1 MSWEGYARRVLLCVT
16 GLSPQV
22 VTETLYALA
31 IEAPPEER
39 FVPTEIVVVTTS
51 EGAERIRLQLL
62 SKEPGWLHRLRADY
76 GLPAIRFDEG
86 SIRVLRDEDGRPI
99 DDIRDPAASE
109 AVADLILDAVRE
121 LTADPGCAVHAS
133 MAGGRKTMSYYLGY
147 AMSLCGRPQD
157 RLSHVLVD
165 PPFEG
170 HPDFFYPAP
179 RQRVIFAV
187 GDQRPLDASKARVTL
202 ADIPFVPMRHAVEA
216 GLDHRRGV
224 RFRDLVALAR
234 RAVGPPE
241 LVLDLPGRRVR
252 AGGVEVRLSPSLLA
266 LYAVFARRAKRGK
279 EPLAAPPKEVGD
291 PRWAERYLDEY
302 RRIVGELGVRDATE
316 RALRDGMDG
325 QRFSYLKPK
334 LHKALRHA
342 LGHAAEPYLIRAS
355 GRPRRFWL
363 DLPPDAIR
371 FETLKEDA

>member
-1 MSWEGYARRVLLCVT
+1 MSWDRYRRRVLLSVT

-22 VTETLYALA
+22 VTETFYALA
-31 IEAPPEER
+31 VAAPPEER

-51 EGAERIRLQLL
+51 EGAERVRLQLL
-62 SKEPGWLHRLRADY
+62 SDEPGWLRRLVRDY
-76 GLPAIRFDEG
+76 GLPPVRFDE
-86 SIRVLRDEDGRPI
+86 SRVRVLAGENGCPI
-99 DDIRDPAASE
+99 DDIRDPAANE
-109 AVADLILDAVRE
+109 AAADLILDTVRE
-121 LTADPGCAVHAS
+121 LTADPDCAVHAS

-179 RQRVIFAV
+179 RQRVIFSV
-187 GDQRPLDASKARVTL
+187 GDQRPLDASKARVQL

-216 GLDHRRGV
+216 RLDRPGV
-224 RFRDLVALAR
+224 RFRDLVAAAR

-241 LVLDLPGRRVR
+241 LVVDLRGRRVR
-252 AGGVEVRLSPSLLA
+252 AGGVVVRLSPSVLA
-266 LYAVFARRAKRGK
+266 LYAVFARRAKEGAP
-279 EPLAAPPKEVGD
+279 PLPAPPKEVGD
-291 PRWAERYLDEY
+291 RLWAERYLAEY
-302 RRIVGELGVRDATE
+302 RRIVGELGVRDDTE

-325 QRFSYLKPK
+325 ERFSYLKPK
-334 LHKALRHA
+334 LHAALKKA
-342 LGHAAEPYLIRAS
+342 LGHAAAPYLIRSS

-363 DLPPDAIR
+363 DLPSEAIR
-371 FETLKEDA
+371 FEALEDSTE